1 MIYSVIMRLWYL
13 NNAIDILIYR
23 QKLMAIRL
31 DKWLWAARFFKTRK
45 LATEAIQ
52 GGHVHLNG
60 SRVKPS
66 RQIAIDDEMVIT
78 KGLYKFSIKVL
89 ALAEK
94 RGSAVIAQTLYAE
107 TAGSIQLRADLALLH
122 KTQKVLAPVKRPD
135 KRERAKIIRFK
146 NKFAP

>member
-1 MIYSVIMRLWYL
+1 
-13 NNAIDILIYR
+13 
-23 QKLMAIRL
+23 MAVRL

-52 GGHVHLNG
+52 GGHVHVNG

-66 RQIAIDDEMVIT
+66 RQIAVGDEMVVT

-89 ALAEK
+89 SLAEK

-107 TAGSIQLRADLALLH
+107 TAESIQLRADLALLY
-122 KTQKVLAPVKRPD
+122 KTQKALAPVKRPD

>member
-1 MIYSVIMRLWYL
+1 MI
-13 NNAIDILIYR
+13 
-23 QKLMAIRL
+23 MAIRL

-52 GGHVHLNG
+52 GGHVHVNG
-60 SRVKPS
+60 NRVKPS
-66 RQIAIDDEMVIT
+66 RQIAVDDEMVIT

-89 ALAEK
+89 ELAEK
-94 RGSAVIAQTLYAE
+94 RGSASIARTLYVE
-107 TAGSIQLRADLALLH
+107 SPDSIQLRADLAQLH
-122 KTQKVLAPVKRPD
+122 KTQAVLAPVKRPD